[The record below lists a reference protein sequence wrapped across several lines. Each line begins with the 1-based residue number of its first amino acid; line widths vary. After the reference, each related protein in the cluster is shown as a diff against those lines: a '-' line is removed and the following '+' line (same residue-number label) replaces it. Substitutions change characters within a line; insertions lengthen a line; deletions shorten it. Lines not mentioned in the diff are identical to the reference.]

1 MMSDSPESIEEITRN
16 LDAAE
21 NQLRKRL
28 SAIGTEFS
36 FYKYVIQKIN
46 FTTK

>member
-1 MMSDSPESIEEITRN
+1 MMSDSPDSIEEITST

-28 SAIGTEFS
+28 SALGTEFS
-36 FYKYVIQKIN
+36 FYKYVIQKVN